1 MKKTIFTLVIITSL
15 LAGCNQGP
23 ATYNQQITA
32 TITQFIKAGDAR
44 DVATLDNLLH
54 PEYRAI
60 MNRLFGSEDV
70 GTISKSDYLGLIK
83 DGTIGGDTRQINI
96 VDVDVVNQNA
106 RAKAIQNAHDWIF
119 TSYFLLAE
127 NVEGNWKILS
137 DMSHL
142 EKVE

>member
-1 MKKTIFTLVIITSL
+1 MKTPIFSLIIIFSL

-23 ATYNQQITA
+23 VNYNRQITA
-32 TITQFIKAGDAR
+32 TIEQFIKAGDAR

-96 VDVDVVNQNA
+96 VDVDVVNHNA
-106 RAKAIQNAHDWIF
+106 RVKAVLNGNDWVF

-127 NVEGNWKILS
+127 NVKGNWKIVS

>member
-1 MKKTIFTLVIITSL
+1 MKKTIFTFVIITSL
-15 LAGCNQGP
+15 LAGCSQGP

-32 TITQFIKAGDAR
+32 TIEQFIKAGDAR
-44 DVATLDNLLH
+44 DVATIDNLLH

-70 GTISKSDYLGLIK
+70 ATISKSDYLGLIK
-83 DGTIGGDTRQINI
+83 DGTIGGDTRQVNI
-96 VDVDVVNQNA
+96 VDVDVEIHNA
-106 RAKAIQNAHDWIF
+106 RVKAILSGNDWVF

-127 NVEGNWKILS
+127 NLEGNWKIIS